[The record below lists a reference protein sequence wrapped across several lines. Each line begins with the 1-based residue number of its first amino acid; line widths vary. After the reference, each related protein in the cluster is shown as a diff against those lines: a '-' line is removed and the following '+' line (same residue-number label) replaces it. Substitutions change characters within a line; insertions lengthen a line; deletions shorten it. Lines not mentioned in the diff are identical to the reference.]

1 MKIALTFFQ
10 RTLYLFDF
18 FFCIVVVDVVAKYT
32 STLHY
37 VFAMKENM
45 KHTRDYIHKCK
56 WNIIHNPREHESV
69 FAHSKLI

>member
-56 WNIIHNPREHESV
+56 
-69 FAHSKLI
+69 